1 MATKATV
8 VAAPAAF
15 TPEQIAMLRAMLS
28 PVAAPKET
36 QAAKVQVVAAGVS
49 GADSVVADLVAAGA
63 AVIRTGKAGV
73 TGSGKARV
81 WVDVS
86 IGGIRLS
93 GNAYRNKA

>member
-1 MATKATV
+1 MAIKQTVATAV
-8 VAAPAAF
+8 F
-15 TPEQIAMLRAMLS
+15 TPEQIALLRAML
-28 PVAAPKET
+28 APAEKAT
-36 QAAKVQVVAAGVS
+36 SAAKVEVVAAGIS

-63 AVIRTGKAGV
+63 AIIRTGKSGV

-93 GNAYRNKA
+93 GNAYRNGKA